1 MKKTLL
7 ISLIA
12 GIVGMISACHNNNTP
27 IEVVDDTPITIDSI
41 ATNDTDTTIINNTEA
56 EADKKDLDKPSYTI
70 DIELPLYKFTNE
82 ELYKQIKDIAK
93 GNCDAF
99 AITYLPTTDIVKR
112 DTLQWQY
119 NLLIS
124 PIIYEYHGNSYD
136 NIAHEVVGCCMI
148 DTIFCY
154 IYDKTT
160 LKRLFTHTGKKEK
173 HTVQS
178 WSEICLCQ
186 EIEEYCYLYDNDSLI
201 YFSIWEL

>member
-1 MKKTLL
+1 MNKRIQ
-7 ISLIA
+7 ISTIA
-12 GIVGMISACHNNNTP
+12 SITGMIVACNNSNTSP
-27 IEVVDDTPITIDSI
+27 IKLENNIPITINSI
-41 ATNDTDTTIINNTEA
+41 ASKDIDTIIITKQM
-56 EADKKDLDKPSYTI
+56 KKKLDKPSYTI

-112 DTLQWQY
+112 DTLQWHY

-124 PIIYEYHGNSYD
+124 PIIYKYHGNSYD

-154 IYDKTT
+154 IYGKTI
-160 LKRLFTHTGKKEK
+160 LKRLFTHTGKKK
-173 HTVQS
+173 NTPYNRGVK
-178 WSEICLCQ
+178 
-186 EIEEYCYLYDNDSLI
+186 YAYAKK
-201 YFSIWEL
+201 

>member
-1 MKKTLL
+1 MTKILL
-7 ISLIA
+7 ICTALCA
-12 GIVGMISACHNNNTP
+12 LGISACNNSNNTP
-27 IEVVDDTPITIDSI
+27 IEMDDNIPIPIDSI
-41 ATNDTDTTIINNTEA
+41 ATNDIDTTIINNTEA

-99 AITYLPTTDIVKR
+99 AITYLPTTEIVKR
-112 DTLQWQY
+112 DTLQWHY

-124 PIIYEYHGNSYD
+124 PIIYKYHGNSYD

-148 DTIFCY
+148 DTTFCY

-160 LKRLFTHTGKKEK
+160 LKRLFRYTGQKGK
-173 HTVQS
+173 HSVQS

>member
-1 MKKTLL
+1 MNKRIQ
-7 ISLIA
+7 ISTIASIA
-12 GIVGMISACHNNNTP
+12 GMIVACNNSNTSP
-27 IEVVDDTPITIDSI
+27 IKLENNIPITINSI
-41 ATNDTDTTIINNTEA
+41 ASKDIDTTIITKQM
-56 EADKKDLDKPSYTI
+56 KKKLDKPSYTI

-112 DTLQWQY
+112 DTLQWHY

-124 PIIYEYHGNSYD
+124 PIIYKYHGNSYD

-186 EIEEYCYLYDNDSLI
+186 EIEEYCYLYDNDSLV
-201 YFSIWEL
+201 YFPVWEL

>member
-41 ATNDTDTTIINNTEA
+41 ATNDIDTTIINNTEA
-56 EADKKDLDKPSYTI
+56 ETDKKDLDKPSYVTE
-70 DIELPLYKFTNE
+70 IEIPLYKFKNE
-82 ELYKQIKDIAK
+82 ELHNRIKDIAK

-112 DTLQWQY
+112 DTLQWHY

-124 PIIYEYHGNSYD
+124 PIIYKYHGNSYD

-154 IYDKTT
+154 IYDETT
-160 LKRLFTHTGKKEK
+160 LKRLFTYTGKKEK

-186 EIEEYCYLYDNDSLI
+186 EIEDYCYLYDNDSMV
-201 YFSIWEL
+201 YFPVWEL

>member
-1 MKKTLL
+1 MNKRVLICTTLCA
-7 ISLIA
+7 I
-12 GIVGMISACHNNNTP
+12 GIGACHNSNNT
-27 IEVVDDTPITIDSI
+27 IEAADDTPITIDSI
-41 ATNDTDTTIINNTEA
+41 ATKDTDTTIINNTEA

-112 DTLQWQY
+112 DTLQWHY

-124 PIIYEYHGNSYD
+124 PIIYKYHGNSYD

-186 EIEEYCYLYDNDSLI
+186 EIEEYCYLYDNDSLV
-201 YFSIWEL
+201 YFPVWEL

>member
-41 ATNDTDTTIINNTEA
+41 ATNDIDTTIINNTEA

-148 DTIFCY
+148 DTTFCY

-160 LKRLFTHTGKKEK
+160 LKRLFRYTRKKEK
-173 HTVQS
+173 YTVQS

-186 EIEEYCYLYDNDSLI
+186 EIEEYCYLYDNDSLV
-201 YFSIWEL
+201 YFPVWEI

>member
-1 MKKTLL
+1 MKKILL
-7 ISLIA
+7 IY
-12 GIVGMISACHNNNTP
+12 IVLYAIGISACNNNNTTP
-27 IEVVDDTPITIDSI
+27 IEVVNNTPINIDSI

-112 DTLQWQY
+112 DTLQWHY

-124 PIIYEYHGNSYD
+124 PIIYKYHGNSYD

-154 IYDKTT
+154 IYDETT
-160 LKRLFTHTGKKEK
+160 LKRLFTYTGQKGK

-186 EIEEYCYLYDNDSLI
+186 EIEEYCYLYDNDSLV
-201 YFSIWEL
+201 YFPVWEL

>member
-41 ATNDTDTTIINNTEA
+41 ATNDIDTTIINNTEA

-112 DTLQWQY
+112 DTLQWHY

-124 PIIYEYHGNSYD
+124 PIIYKYHGNSYD

-148 DTIFCY
+148 DTTFCY

-160 LKRLFTHTGKKEK
+160 LKRLFRYTGQKGK

-201 YFSIWEL
+201 YFPVWEI